1 MRSIAFAD
9 FLIGVGI
16 LFVLEGLM
24 FAASPAWMRRAM
36 KSALATPDNILAR
49 RRHRLGGGGFDP
61 DLGGQAVRVVH
72 RVCHARDEV
81 RAMTDEFGTRAV
93 QQIVSRRGPV
103 FRRNVRLKCLRRI
116 PRSGALWA
124 LIRSAG
130 EYADMTGARPALS
143 RRLRLMGAA
152 VAIGA
157 ASMLASAPALREVRT
172 ASPTSPRR

>member
-36 KSALATPDNILAR
+36 KSAMATPDNILRMVGIGSAVVG
-49 RRHRLGGGGFDP
+49 LDP
-61 DLGGQAVRVVH
+61 DLAGAALALSSVNTDPASPSEEVVP
-72 RVCHARDEV
+72 D
-81 RAMTDEFGTRAV
+81 
-93 QQIVSRRGPV
+93 Q
-103 FRRNVRLKCLRRI
+103 RNREPLAAGFSPKCPAQMLA
-116 PRSGALWA
+116 PQTRSGALWTSNST
-124 LIRSAG
+124 LWR
-130 EYADMTGARPALS
+130 EADMTGARPALS

-152 VAIGA
+152 ISIGA
-157 ASMLASAPALREVRT
+157 ASVLGVRAGISRAART